1 MKKRILKLLLLVVS
15 LIPINIFAAD
25 SKTYI
30 HWDLD
35 MSIFAHQIKNG
46 KDNMTNLAMMDAG
59 GEIAYCIEPGIVG
72 DNDAYYNT
80 YDRVDKTPLGDI
92 DVKKITLIGFY
103 GYGFGNHNTKE
114 YYMAAQ
120 ELIWEERGVED
131 AYWTKDSKT
140 GPKIDIEKEKKE
152 ILKLVNEHNV
162 VPKFIKE
169 DSYIVGEKVIL
180 EDTRGVLKYYELDKN
195 YDNIKKDGNK
205 LIFDIKEGKTKFD
218 LVKTSNKKNKYYY
231 NSGFQTIASFGM
243 PYEVRSYYSITGIYG
258 SITINKLDF
267 NNKNNTSYNEF
278 VTLEN
283 AKYGLYDEK
292 NKLVK
297 EGFTNEEGILVF
309 NGIEYGNYTIRELE
323 SSKGYKLDTNIYN
336 VNIIK
341 ENSSVSINSYE
352 KVITGNITLKKY
364 LNDTLNNKLTEE
376 EGIIFDVYLNDE
388 LYASY
393 TTNKDGIVSFSLPFG
408 KYVIKQRNCP
418 SYAYKID
425 DFEVNIDKEG
435 INETFMLLNKKKIE
449 KLPDTGKNNISFIGI
464 LISLLLGYIYAKK
477 IN

>member
-15 LIPINIFAAD
+15 LIPINIFAD

-35 MSIFAHQIKNG
+35 MSIFAHQIRNG

-114 YYMAAQ
+114 YYMASQ

-140 GPKIDIEKEKKE
+140 GPKIDIEKEKNE
-152 ILKLVNEHNV
+152 ILKLVENHMV
-162 VPKFIKE
+162 TPKFNKE
-169 DSYIVGEKVIL
+169 DNYIVGEKIVL
-180 EDTRGVLKYYELDKN
+180 EDTRGVLKYYELDKE
-195 YDNIKKDGNK
+195 YGNIKKDGNK
-205 LIFDIKEGKTKFD
+205 LIIDIKEGKNKFE
-218 LVKTSNKKNKYYY
+218 LVKTSVKKNKYYY

-243 PYEVRSYYSITGIYG
+243 PYEVRGYYNINGIYG
-258 SITINKLDF
+258 SITINKLDYD
-267 NNKNNTSYNEF
+267 NQNNTSYNEF

-283 AKYGLYDEK
+283 AKYGLFDSSNNLIKEAYTD
-292 NKLVK
+292 K
-297 EGFTNEEGILVF
+297 EGVIVF
-309 NGIEYGNYTIRELE
+309 NGIKYGNYIVKELE
-323 SSKGYKLDTNIYN
+323 SSLGYKLDTNIYN
-336 VNIIK
+336 VNITK
-341 ENSSVSINSYE
+341 ENSSVVINSYE

-364 LNDTLNNKLTEE
+364 LNDTLNNKLTPE
-376 EGIIFDVYLNDE
+376 EGIIFDVYLDNE

-393 TTNKDGIVSFSLPFG
+393 KTDKEGIANFSLPYG
-408 KYVIKQRNCP
+408 KYIIKQRNCP
-418 SYAYKID
+418 EYAIKID
-425 DFEVNIDKEG
+425 DFEVTVDKEG

-449 KLPDTGKNNISFIGI
+449 KLPQTGKNNIGFIGLI
-464 LISLLLGYIYAKK
+464 LSILLGYIYVKK
-477 IN
+477 YN